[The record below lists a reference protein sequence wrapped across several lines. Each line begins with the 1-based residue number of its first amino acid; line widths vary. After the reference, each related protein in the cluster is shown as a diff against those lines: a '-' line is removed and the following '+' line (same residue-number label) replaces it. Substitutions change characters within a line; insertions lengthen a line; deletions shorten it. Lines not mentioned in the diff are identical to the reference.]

1 MNELRAII
9 EAYEGTK
16 LSGARAVL
24 ATVVRTSGSVYRR
37 AGARMLIAIGDNVC
51 TVTGAISGGCL
62 ERDVC
67 ESARGVLRKD
77 APTLVRYD
85 TTAAE
90 DIVWG
95 LGLGCNGVVEV
106 LLEPLTTKSERR
118 GDGEPDSPSPG
129 VVIHPLKFIERCYDR
144 RGRGVMATVFKVEG
158 AREVRTGAR
167 LLADADGILACDIA
181 DHELRQRV
189 ANDARTS
196 LISNRSSNNE
206 YESGEGR
213 VDVFIE
219 VIEPPVSLVVFGAGS
234 DAVPVARLAH
244 ELGWFVTIVDHRA
257 AYVTSTRFPETHELI
272 VCRPEHVA
280 ERVRLDART
289 VTLVMTHNYEHDRSI
304 IKTLLASPARYVGC
318 LGPKRRTE
326 KLLTELRDQEEDFAP
341 TSEQL
346 ARLYAPIGL
355 DIGAETPAEIAL
367 SILAEIR
374 AVVAGR
380 AAGFLRERGG
390 AIHGES
396 QIVHEVSATYQEAR
410 ADAAANLIA

>member
-1 MNELRAII
+1 MNELRAIV
-9 EAYEGTK
+9 EADEQAQREGKQT
-16 LSGARAVL
+16 LL

-37 AGARMLIAIGDNVC
+37 TGARMLITLGDDDTC
-51 TVTGAISGGCL
+51 AVTGVISGGCL

-67 ESARGVLRKD
+67 ERARSVLRKD
-77 APTLVRYD
+77 APMLVRYD

-90 DIVWG
+90 DIMWG

-106 LLEPLTTKSERR
+106 LLEPLTTNRRHAESESS
-118 GDGEPDSPSPG
+118 SPSPG
-129 VVIHPLKFIERCYDR
+129 VVTHPLKFIERCYDR

-158 AREVRTGAR
+158 ACQARTGAR
-167 LLADADGILACDIA
+167 LLADEVGILACDIA
-181 DHELRQRV
+181 DDELRQRV

-219 VIEPPVSLVVFGAGS
+219 VFEPPVSLVVFGAGS

-304 IKTLLASPARYVGC
+304 LKTLLNSPARYVGC

-326 KLLTELRDQEEDFAP
+326 KLLTELRDQEEGFAP

-346 ARLYAPIGL
+346 ARLYAPVGL

-380 AAGFLRERGG
+380 AAGFLRERVG

-396 QIVHEVSATYQEAR
+396 QIVHEVSATYNEAS